1 MYLKC
6 TETIAEFN
14 YVDQAVEVVGGEHE
28 EVALLYLAPPP
39 YTRQWSMVILLAETL
54 HTAESGHIFAT

>member
-14 YVDQAVEVVGGEHE
+14 DVDQAVEVVGGEHE

-39 YTRQWSMVILLAETL
+39 YKRQTSIVILLAETL
-54 HTAESGHIFAT
+54 HTVDLGHRFAT